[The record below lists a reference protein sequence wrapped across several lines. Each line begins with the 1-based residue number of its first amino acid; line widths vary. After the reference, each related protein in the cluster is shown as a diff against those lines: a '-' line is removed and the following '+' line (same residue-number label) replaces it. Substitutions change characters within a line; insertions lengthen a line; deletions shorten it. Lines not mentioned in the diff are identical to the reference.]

1 MSDNQPILDI
11 NINAVVDPDV
21 NVQPVNE
28 SGIDWS
34 KDKRFTDW
42 SIDLVKRMEKRLEEL
57 TSDKYRKSELKRY
70 SQITPEDA
78 REEFDLRDKEQSKKD
93 EESAKELEAKKKTYE
108 RMGLVYPGQNVQEPN
123 LKEIFAPKKQ
133 DIDPNEARK
142 KQYEKMGLVY
152 QPPETRKTEEEIWSI
167 LKGRDPIPYV
177 EPPEPDKIG
186 EAVDIVNPPKEEPA
200 VPIGERPDWY
210 KGPKKPRENPF
221 AQPVEAV
228 DEEPPEPEKKQP
240 SKPAQK
246 QNQTDQDTERE
257 EQLYRY
263 RKGEYLSK
271 KLFQSRMTGKDMDW
285 KEHARYFDDVNQQK
299 LDKFDPF
306 AKVVKDIDPGMYV
319 DEAIV
324 ARCEQWSELFKKKN
338 SEHFDKRKVED
349 LLDVVSKITH
359 FALGP
364 KARNIFELGRK
375 IWDNV
380 YVPTG
385 INGRKIENFDDKV
398 SVLKGLF
405 HAAAKKIG
413 WGSSSTAK
421 GSTPEGPIP
430 PPPKWFRGKSISGD
444 GSDIVANHFGIDPKA
459 IASAIMSF
467 IPKVNPAT
475 ALKVGAVGFGIASVG
490 MMGARYALAQNQ
502 NALHNFQTTYA
513 GLGQAYEATRFTTD
527 AMMTTARFWRTKER
541 STPFQ
546 KNLDELASDQYKINA
561 AYENAR
567 ERNQA
572 SWDRLWGN
580 GAQPLSHELGKTMSA
595 WENLK
600 ASTWR
605 GPLLLSTLTKVVGE
619 EIARPFRTLN
629 YLLGFKD
636 DGEVTTA
643 GKLYEQSLVGLGL
656 RSQKQQEAIDQ
667 ERAER
672 REAAFRERM
681 QAAIMDHVGSLE
693 AVMYDELNALDRA
706 GRDTSLKNTGR
717 PMKAV
722 PKKQGKK

>member
-93 EESAKELEAKKKTYE
+93 EASAKELDAKKKTYE

-133 DIDPNEARK
+133 NIDPNEARK

-186 EAVDIVNPPKEEPA
+186 KAVDIVNPPKEEPA
-200 VPIGERPDWY
+200 TPIGERPDWY

-221 AQPVEAV
+221 AYPVEPV
-228 DEEPPEPEKKQP
+228 SEEPPEPEKKQP
-240 SKPAQK
+240 SKPEQK

-430 PPPKWFRGKSISGD
+430 PPPKWFRGKSVSGD
-444 GSDIVANHFGIDPKA
+444 DSDIVANHFGFDPKA
-459 IASAIMSF
+459 IVRALAMFTPRVGLGTILKGGVIGAAI
-467 IPKVNPAT
+467 T
-475 ALKVGAVGFGIASVG
+475 LGAQ
-490 MMGARYALAQNQ
+490 YALAQNQ

-513 GLGQAYEATRFTTD
+513 GLGQEYEATRVSTD
-527 AMMTTARFWRTKER
+527 AMMTISRFWRTKER
-541 STPFQ
+541 STPDQ
-546 KNLDELASDQYKINA
+546 LNLDELAARQYKINTM
-561 AYENAR
+561 YQNAK
-567 ERNQA
+567 EKNQA
-572 SWDRLWGN
+572 AWDRLWGN
-580 GAQPLSHELGKTMSA
+580 AGQPLSKELSKLGAS
-595 WENLK
+595 WE
-600 ASTWR
+600 
-605 GPLLLSTLTKVVGE
+605 
-619 EIARPFRTLN
+619 
-629 YLLGFKD
+629 
-636 DGEVTTA
+636 A
-643 GKLYEQSLVGLGL
+643 GKESIWSNPALANTFKFLGL
-656 RSQKQQEAIDQ
+656 SLAAPVKLLNAAIDGGKDYEEEGNSAYDRTNKLLFDLGLMSKAEK
-667 ERAER
+667 ERRDREEAER
-672 REAAFRERM
+672 REKEFRKRM
-681 QAAIMDHVGSLE
+681 QDAVADHVGSLE